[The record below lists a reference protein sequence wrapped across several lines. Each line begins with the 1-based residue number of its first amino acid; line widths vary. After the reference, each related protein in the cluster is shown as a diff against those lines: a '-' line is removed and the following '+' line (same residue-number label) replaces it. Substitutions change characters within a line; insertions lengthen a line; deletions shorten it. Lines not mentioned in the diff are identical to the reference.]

1 MRSAAWIAVIILA
14 VVVGC
19 GVWAADVTTGVSAE
33 YVRVADELLA
43 LTQKQDW
50 QRASQ
55 VLEARRQSWRD
66 TEDRL
71 QMLVNHEDTDAVTM
85 ALETIRAGIETA
97 DLPTCVLGCRQLR
110 EAADHIHHRDAFS
123 WGNIL

>member
-1 MRSAAWIAVIILA
+1 MRSAVWLAVITLA
-14 VVVGC
+14 VVIGC
-19 GVWAADVTTGVSAE
+19 GVWAADVTSSVSAE
-33 YVRVADELLA
+33 YAQAADELLE
-43 LTQKQDW
+43 LTQKEDW
-50 QRASQ
+50 QQASQ

-66 TEDRL
+66 TVDGL

-85 ALETIRAGIETA
+85 ALETIRAGVETA
-97 DLPTCVLGCRQLR
+97 DVPTCALGCHQLR